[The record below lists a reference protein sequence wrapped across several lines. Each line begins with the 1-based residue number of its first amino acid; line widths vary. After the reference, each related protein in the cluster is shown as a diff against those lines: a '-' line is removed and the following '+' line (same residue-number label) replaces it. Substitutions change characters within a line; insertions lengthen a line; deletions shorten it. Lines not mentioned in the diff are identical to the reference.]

1 MGRRRKF
8 INAVMVVL
16 AGSLVAGTA
25 MAQEKIKVATTIG
38 MVADLVKQVGSD
50 RVEVDQLMGPG
61 IDPHLYKPTSTD
73 ASRLSKADVIFYSG
87 LMLEG
92 RMGDLFVRLARAGKK
107 VYATT
112 ESVPERPLERAEG
125 VRRALRSAHLV
136 RREHVGANRSDDHQ
150 GIKRS

>member
-25 MAQEKIKVATTIG
+25 MAQEKIKAATTIG

-61 IDPHLYKPTSTD
+61 IDPISINPHP
-73 ASRLSKADVIFYSG
+73 
-87 LMLEG
+87 
-92 RMGDLFVRLARAGKK
+92 RMPV
-107 VYATT
+107 V
-112 ESVPERPLERAEG
+112 
-125 VRRALRSAHLV
+125 
-136 RREHVGANRSDDHQ
+136 
-150 GIKRS
+150 